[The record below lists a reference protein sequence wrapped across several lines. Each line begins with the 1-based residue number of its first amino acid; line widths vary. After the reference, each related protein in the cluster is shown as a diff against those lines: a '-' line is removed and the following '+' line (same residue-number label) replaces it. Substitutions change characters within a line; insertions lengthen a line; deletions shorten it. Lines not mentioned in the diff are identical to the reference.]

1 MYPFH
6 QNRVS
11 LFVMSAEEEVEEHVH
26 HASNPFDKTVAGTM
40 AIIAALLA
48 VVSVAGQHFNTEE
61 LLLQQRS
68 SDQWAFSQA
77 KDIRRYSAE
86 VARDLLGT
94 VKAESGTVARYAQ
107 DSLKYRQ
114 QHDDIQEQAKDLEKE
129 SRLSGEKANKF
140 HFGEIFL
147 EIAIVFSS
155 LSILMKMRLL
165 YFAGVISALVGI
177 AIALT
182 AWRA

>member
-1 MYPFH
+1 
-6 QNRVS
+6 
-11 LFVMSAEEEVEEHVH
+11 MSAHEEAEEHVH
-26 HASNPFDKTVAGTM
+26 EAHSLFDKTVAGSM

-48 VVSVAGQHFNTEE
+48 VVSVGGQHYNTEE
-61 LLLQQRS
+61 LLKQQQS

-94 VKAESGTVARYAQ
+94 VKADPAAVSRYVQ
-107 DSLKYRQ
+107 DASKYKK
-114 QHDDIQEQAKDLEKE
+114 QHDEIQDQAKDLEKE
-129 SRLSGEKANKF
+129 SHRSGEKANKF

-155 LSILMKMRLL
+155 LSILMKAKPL
-165 YFAGVISALVGI
+165 YLAGVASALIGVVI
-177 AIALT
+177 SLT
-182 AWRA
+182 AWWA

>member
-1 MYPFH
+1 
-6 QNRVS
+6 
-11 LFVMSAEEEVEEHVH
+11 MSAEEEVEEHVH
-26 HASNPFDKTVAGTM
+26 HARDPFDKTVAGSM

-61 LLLQQRS
+61 LLRQQQS

-86 VARDLLGT
+86 VARDVLGS
-94 VKAESGTVARYAQ
+94 VKADPASINRYVQDSARYKK
-107 DSLKYRQ
+107 D
-114 QHDDIQEQAKDLEKE
+114 HDEIQEKAKDLEKE
-129 SRLSGEKANKF
+129 SLRAGDKANKF

-155 LSILMKMRLL
+155 LSILLKLKPFFL
-165 YFAGVISALVGI
+165 VGLAAALVGVFI
-177 AIALT
+177 AAT
-182 AWRA
+182 GWWA

>member
-1 MYPFH
+1 
-6 QNRVS
+6 
-11 LFVMSAEEEVEEHVH
+11 MSAEEEVQEHVH
-26 HASNPFDKTVAGTM
+26 HAAEPFDKTVAGTM

-61 LLLQQRS
+61 LLRQQQS

-86 VARDLLGT
+86 VARDLLVGMR
-94 VKAESGTVARYAQ
+94 ADASAIGRYAK
-107 DSLKYRQ
+107 DSDKYKK
-114 QHDDIQEQAKDLEKE
+114 QHDDIQDHAKELENE
-129 SRLSGEKANKF
+129 SHQSGEKANRF

-155 LSILMKMRLL
+155 LSILMKIRPL
-165 YFAGVISALVGI
+165 YLAGVAAALVGVVI
-177 AIALT
+177 SLT
-182 AWRA
+182 AWMA